1 MLDASKYY
9 KKKLD
14 EEKLISG
21 IKPLDELLEGFER
34 GVFYMLYDSPQVTAS
49 ILKTLAVAA
58 QLPVTH
64 GGLNSKVVFVDAQ
77 NIFNPYSIG
86 RKAVAL
92 GLSATSVLENIQI
105 SRAFI
110 FPHLHEII
118 TQNLEETAVINNA
131 KLVLVS
137 GIVPEPNLEMD
148 DIKRMIEIMGVL
160 NRLASVRK
168 KVVVVSNYVALNSD
182 YKPAGG
188 KACQHYPNV
197 IVRIL
202 TYEKLLKYRLIKH
215 PSRPPKEVL
224 YFLNEKKERRISN
237 TRKLDYYFNKEKKNK
252 KK

>member
-9 KKKLD
+9 KKKLE
-14 EEKLISG
+14 EEKLLSG

-34 GVFYMLYDSPQVTAS
+34 RLFYMLYDSPQVTAD
-49 ILKTLAVAA
+49 ILRTLAVVA
-58 QLPVTH
+58 QLPVSH
-64 GGLNSKVVFVDAQ
+64 GGLNSKVIFVDAQ

-86 RKAVAL
+86 RKAVQI
-92 GLSATSVLENIQI
+92 GLSATNVLENILI

-118 TQNLEETAVINNA
+118 TNDLEEIAVVNNA
-131 KLVLVS
+131 KLILIS
-137 GIVPEPNLEMD
+137 GIVPEPNLEME
-148 DIKRMIEIMGVL
+148 DIQRMIEVMGVL

-168 KVVVVSNYVALNSD
+168 KIVIVSNYVALNSD

-202 TYEKLLKYRLIKH
+202 TYEKHLEYRLIKH
-215 PSRPPKEVL
+215 PSRPPKKVL
-224 YFLNEKKERRISN
+224 HFFPREKDKKLSN
-237 TRKLDYYFNKEKKNK
+237 IRKLDYYFK